1 MTNSQP
7 TKDSSSKIKYRLV
20 RMALIVLIFLLLV
33 SVVVIPG
40 VLRILYRADAQV
52 ALGHAKSVRLALQI
66 AGTEG
71 YGRNNTFCDA
81 SHEGGVA
88 ESVWDQVVRL
98 SKAPG
103 EFWVMQVKEDGYTVE
118 KFVYQEGEYTVW
130 YQADPNAY
138 TVYHDET
145 MIKPFENE

>member
-1 MTNSQP
+1 MQFSQP
-7 TKDSSSKIKYRLV
+7 EVNSPKKIKYRLT
-20 RMALIVLIFLLLV
+20 RLTLIVLIFILLV
-33 SVVVIPG
+33 AVAVIPG

-71 YGRNNTFCDA
+71 YGRNSTFCDA

-88 ESVWDQVVRL
+88 EGVWDEVVKL

-103 EFWVMQVKEDGYTVE
+103 EFWVMQVDEDGYTVE
-118 KFVYQEGEYTVW
+118 KFVYQEGEFTVW
-130 YQADPNAY
+130 YQANPNSY
-138 TVYHDET
+138 TVYHEET
-145 MIKPFENE
+145 MIEPLKDE